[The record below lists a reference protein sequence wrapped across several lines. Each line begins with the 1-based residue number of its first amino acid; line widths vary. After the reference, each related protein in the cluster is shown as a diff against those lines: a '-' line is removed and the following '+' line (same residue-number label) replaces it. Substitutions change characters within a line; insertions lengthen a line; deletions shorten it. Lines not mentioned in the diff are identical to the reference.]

1 MIGFFPKPYKDEL
14 LYSLLARYFSM
25 SGYRCYSSVA
35 EDLFENP
42 KNKPSIEFLNPLTK
56 DVLNQVGNVGKL
68 IMEHTLFPYYSA
80 FIPKERQ
87 KKAYHLACDM
97 QIKKLIN
104 ALPIPKCKT
113 MRYLRYCPKCAIEDR
128 NRFGETFW
136 HRTHNLFGVTACQ
149 IHECKLIDSNIPIT
163 SNASPSLITAEE
175 YIERFPSTTSQALP
189 AEVKLSKY
197 LKEILEINAEP
208 KMEIGE
214 FLDSYIRTT
223 KYVSPR
229 GVKRNLEALSKDFKD
244 YYQGI
249 DLYGFGEPSQIEK
262 VLNGYRYNPFIIGL
276 FGAFLDIQATTLL
289 DRKKRCANS
298 FFKGFD
304 NGIRQLKLE
313 GYNYR
318 QISEKVGLSYDYVK
332 KIAYAKKPLRT
343 NRAVSHKGGKRI
355 NWEYLDKE
363 TMPKVIDLV
372 TKLKSA
378 GVRKPQAISIGKV
391 ERLLELREG
400 SIKKLPNCSKYVNDN
415 LISQEE
421 FWAKTIGWAITKL
434 KAENKPINI
443 TNVINI
449 TNIRKEK
456 IINSFPYLSKYLDDE
471 LVMQLEQ
478 VFLYQP

>member
-1 MIGFFPKPYKDEL
+1 MIGFFPKPHKDEL
-14 LYSLLARYFSM
+14 LYSLLARYFST
-25 SGYRCYSSVA
+25 SGYQCYFSVA

-42 KNKPSIEFLNPLTK
+42 KNKPSIELLNPLTK
-56 DVLNQVGNVGKL
+56 DALIQLGDIDKL
-68 IMEHTLFPYYSA
+68 IMEHTMFPYYSA
-80 FIPKERQ
+80 FIPNEKRE
-87 KKAYHLACDM
+87 KAYSLARDM

-104 ALPIPKCKT
+104 ALPIPKSKCA
-113 MRYLRYCPKCAIEDR
+113 RYLRYCPMCVIEDR

-136 HRTHNLFGVTACQ
+136 HRTHNLFGVTACH
-149 IHECKLIDSNIPIT
+149 IHECSLVDSNIPIT

-175 YIERFPSTTSQALP
+175 CIEAFPNPTSLALP
-189 AEVKLSKY
+189 AEIKLSKY
-197 LKEILEINAEP
+197 LKEILETTGNSKI
-208 KMEIGE
+208 EIGD
-214 FLDSYIRTT
+214 FLTSYILTT

-229 GVKRNLEALSKDFKD
+229 GAKRNLEALSKDFKD
-244 YYQGI
+244 YYQGV

-276 FGAFLDIQATTLL
+276 FGTFLNIQVTTLL
-289 DRKKRCANS
+289 NRENRCTKP

-304 NGIRQLKLE
+304 NSIRQLKLE

-332 KIAYAKKPLRT
+332 KIAYAKKPLKN
-343 NRAVSHKGGKRI
+343 NRVISHKGGKRI